1 MKVAFLSRKNLV
13 VLAIAALFAFN
24 FIVVG
29 LLLCNV
35 PAFND
40 FIWSMGIN
48 IIEVKLISAADQAG
62 LAITGIFI
70 FVLVF
75 AIIFIYRLGKING
88 RKFFS
93 KKVIIPLVIYVVVW
107 IGVVLL
113 INLLLEYFDFSLFAD
128 LFLIE
133 GVSLVIALLASLVLA
148 IPLGAIIV
156 IIVNFVNMGRPY
168 GFFEK
173 ELMPDFGDSDEDTNV
188 SKSFGEVK
196 EEVKVETP
204 KVNESKPEGEEK
216 E

>member
-40 FIWSMGIN
+40 LIWSMGIN
-48 IIEVKLISAADQAG
+48 IIEVSLINAADQAG
-62 LAITGIFI
+62 LAITGVFI

-93 KKVIIPLVIYVVVW
+93 KKVIIPLVISVVVW

-113 INLLLEYFDFSLFAD
+113 INLLVEYFDFSLFAD

-204 KVNESKPEGEEK
+204 KVKESKPEGEEK